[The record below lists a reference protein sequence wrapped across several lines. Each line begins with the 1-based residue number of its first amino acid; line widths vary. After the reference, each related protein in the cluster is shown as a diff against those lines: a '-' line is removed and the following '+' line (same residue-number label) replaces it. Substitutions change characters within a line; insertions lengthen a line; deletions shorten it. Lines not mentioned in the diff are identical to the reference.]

1 MKQSENRL
9 QSDIFIWHWNTYP
22 NHRGRLF
29 LVNNNPRNAIDGNRL
44 KAMGM
49 VAGVSDMILLRPERP
64 PLCIELKTE
73 VGRQGERQKWWQSV
87 AESTGAEY
95 VLIRSL
101 EEFQNLFSPD
111 RTT

>member
-1 MKQSENRL
+1 MTEKTESRL
-9 QSDIFIWHWNTYP
+9 QSEIFQWHWNTYP

-29 LVNNNPRNAIDGNRL
+29 TVHNNPRNKIDGNRL
-44 KAMGM
+44 KAMGL

-73 VGRQGERQKWWQSV
+73 NGRQGERQKWWQVV
-87 AESTGAEY
+87 AEETGADY

-101 EEFQNLFSPD
+101 DEFKALFGKQ
-111 RTT
+111 